1 MKSHSHVQR
10 YCLFLCGALI
20 CSGGLARS
28 TYADG
33 VSFQLG
39 SIATTLNEVVG
50 EFSPF
55 GTFLNGSDQPITVEG
70 GGPQIQNVSG
80 DPSDTFDFVIPQ
92 HVSNNPCIG
101 NNPIVLAPG
110 SSCSVDTH
118 FFTQASGEPD
128 ETDANF
134 GVVVVTG
141 SIDCTSGG
149 KSFVVSAQKG
159 DHDPRR
165 WSDSRSR
172 ALFSGTSRFR
182 CRFPWNVSPSTLS
195 AFGVIVNSTTQFA
208 ASNYCCHPPPK
219 AW

>member
-10 YCLFLCGALI
+10 YCLFLYAALI

-149 KSFVVSAQKG
+149 KSFVVSAQKAITILDAG
-159 DHDPRR
+159 ATVVPEPSSLVLLGSGAVFLGMSARR
-165 WSDSRSR
+165 RSR
-172 ALFSGTSRFR
+172 PL
-182 CRFPWNVSPSTLS
+182 
-195 AFGVIVNSTTQFA
+195 
-208 ASNYCCHPPPK
+208 AS
-219 AW
+219 